1 MLVSQYSDCV
11 LGTVLFSA
19 SEQLEL
25 LLELTKIMILLCH
38 IQAAIGK
45 LLETWMRKVMT
56 FLKELLVYLLKETIF
71 LSCSNQFLCGAL
83 CSLCKKVWSFIMK
96 ESPYSMY
103 SIVFVDLYRSI

>member
-1 MLVSQYSDCV
+1 MNRLPLPRNTLCFKITFPSFRFAVLVSQYSDCV
-11 LGTVLFSA
+11 LSAVLFSA

-56 FLKELLVYLLKETIF
+56 FLKELLVYLLKETF
-71 LSCSNQFLCGAL
+71 FKLFKPV
-83 CSLCKKVWSFIMK
+83 SLWSSLF
-96 ESPYSMY
+96 P
-103 SIVFVDLYRSI
+103 V